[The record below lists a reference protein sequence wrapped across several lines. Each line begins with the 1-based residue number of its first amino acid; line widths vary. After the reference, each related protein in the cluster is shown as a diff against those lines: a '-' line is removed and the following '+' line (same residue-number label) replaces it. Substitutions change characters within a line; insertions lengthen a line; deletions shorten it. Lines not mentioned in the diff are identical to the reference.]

1 MDIHTLILGVGQGG
15 GKRVKCQGQ
24 GLGESGACR
33 FMVRVGDMV
42 RHCVKVLATFGGGI
56 RGGCGRIAGWERAGR
71 FVCTAGPRIHPSI
84 PRELGL
90 GLGLGLGLSCGL
102 GLGWAIALQ
111 FTHPS

>member
-42 RHCVKVLATFGGGI
+42 RHVL
-56 RGGCGRIAGWERAGR
+56 R
-71 FVCTAGPRIHPSI
+71 F
-84 PRELGL
+84 
-90 GLGLGLGLSCGL
+90 
-102 GLGWAIALQ
+102 
-111 FTHPS
+111 